1 MHAEFQ
7 KKKNHKTQYI
17 HWCWILEYRDAQ
29 VLAGAKVNVVLK
41 DAAVVVPN
49 GALFG
54 VYVVRVVA

>member
-1 MHAEFQ
+1 M
-7 KKKNHKTQYI
+7 
-17 HWCWILEYRDAQ
+17 LD
-29 VLAGAKVNVVLK
+29 GAKVNVVLK